1 MQSYAQLLVICH
13 PQEVPQLVRLHRELP
28 RVELGAFDA
37 ACALCRPYAI
47 LQEATTCTGA
57 HATEVHMCKTFKR
70 ASAPATGVRSA
81 WLVTS
86 TVTSIVRWCARRS
99 RLLSAPLQPENCEN
113 VWRRMI
119 ASLETCGP
127 VAPPQQPT
135 HRSPVFSARRAQH
148 RSYCAA
154 VPK

>member
-70 ASAPATGVRSA
+70 ASAGDRSA
-81 WLVTS
+81 KCLAGHVDCHIYSALVCKTLEAFER
-86 TVTSIVRWCARRS
+86 TIAARELRKCLETHDSFPRDLWSSRTATAANSSKPSVLSEARS
-99 RLLSAPLQPENCEN
+99 
-113 VWRRMI
+113 
-119 ASLETCGP
+119 ASLIL
-127 VAPPQQPT
+127 
-135 HRSPVFSARRAQH
+135 RSCP
-148 RSYCAA
+148 
-154 VPK
+154 